1 MTDLTRGEAA
11 DNWQDARRHFGPDS
25 AEADEAAEILEQILT
40 LPDEGPTTSC
50 R

>member
-25 AEADEAAEILEQILT
+25 AEAEQAAEVLDQVLK
-40 LPDEGPTTSC
+40 LPEEGA
-50 R
+50 